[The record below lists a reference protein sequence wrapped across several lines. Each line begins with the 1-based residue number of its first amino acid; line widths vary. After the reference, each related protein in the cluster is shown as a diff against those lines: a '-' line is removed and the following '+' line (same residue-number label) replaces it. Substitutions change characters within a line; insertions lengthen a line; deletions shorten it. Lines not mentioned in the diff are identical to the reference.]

1 MLADATAE
9 GAELVVKAK
18 VVSTALAFMRMV
30 SDEDVQER
38 VERTKRGFVN
48 ARKALDVAKD
58 ELEEITPEQAKL
70 HMKILREQLGEEAF
84 RALASGQET

>member
-1 MLADATAE
+1 MLADAAKPDVP
-9 GAELVVKAK
+9 LVEKAK
-18 VVSTALAFMRMV
+18 VVSSALAFMRMV

-48 ARKALDVAKD
+48 ARKALEVTKD

-70 HMKILREQLGEEAF
+70 HVKILRDQLGEEAF
-84 RALASGQET
+84 KALVG